1 MMQWLINL
9 TDKLYTLASFLWS
22 AFLLLTVIVLLSYTV
37 HELATI
43 TEILKGMQI
52 NSFEI
57 PKIIEDIR
65 G

>member
-1 MMQWLINL
+1 MQWLVNL

-22 AFLLLTVIVLLSYTV
+22 TFLLLTVIVLLSYTV

-57 PKIIEDIR
+57 QKNN
-65 G
+65 